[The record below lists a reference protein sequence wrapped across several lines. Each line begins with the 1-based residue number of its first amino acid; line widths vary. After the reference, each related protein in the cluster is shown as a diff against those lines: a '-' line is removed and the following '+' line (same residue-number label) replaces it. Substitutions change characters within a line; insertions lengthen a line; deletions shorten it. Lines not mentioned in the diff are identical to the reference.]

1 MIKSSFFQDHSQNFW
16 QLGSIQTASVGF
28 TGLVLGGQLST
39 QFGAPTALLSIAVG
53 NLILWVVGMAIISM
67 SVSKRNNAIENF
79 SKYFGQTSGVL
90 ASIILIV
97 AFILW
102 YVLQIELAT
111 TAFDNIYQSYTDS
124 TNSPFA
130 TGIGLGIFVA
140 LLSVGGIR
148 FIKWICA
155 IGFLFLLCFAIY
167 VFVYFE
173 GIPSFQG
180 NWGLSASAVS
190 TTIAATLVGMI
201 NLPTFFKH
209 SRSKSDSFLGL
220 TFMTI
225 FTTALQS
232 SSVWLRYDLIS
243 ANLIKFMQSGFNFYF
258 ITFFIFTSLIC
269 INIVNIYFASAGAE
283 TIMSRIIKR
292 PIPRYL
298 EYVGIGLVGT
308 VIYVCTG
315 VSAPLLILVNL
326 AADFLASLGITLV
339 LAFLV
344 SIVIKHRMRP
354 LEQSINNGCW
364 FIGCLVSLIMQIHNP
379 QDTSSP
385 FIWGIASSV
394 CAFLIA
400 AFIAETTW
408 SLREIRAKK
417 TV

>member
-1 MIKSSFFQDHSQNFW
+1 MIKSSFFQDRSQSYW
-16 QLGSIQTASVGF
+16 QLGSIQVASVGF
-28 TGLVLGGQLST
+28 TGLVLGGQLSS

-79 SKYFGQTSGVL
+79 SKYFGQTSGVV
-90 ASIILIV
+90 ASLILIV

-102 YVLQIELAT
+102 YVIQIELAT
-111 TAFDNIYQSYTDS
+111 AAFDNIYQSYAGS
-124 TNSPFA
+124 TNSPFW
-130 TGIGLGIFVA
+130 TGLSLGIFIA

-167 VFVYFE
+167 VFGYFE
-173 GIPSFQG
+173 GITSLEG

-225 FTTALQS
+225 FTTALQCS
-232 SSVWLRYDLIS
+232 SIWLRYDQIS
-243 ANLIKFMQSGFNFYF
+243 ASLIKFMKYEFNFYF
-258 ITFFIFTSLIC
+258 IIVFIAISLIC
-269 INIVNIYFASAGAE
+269 INIVNVYFASAGAE
-283 TIMSRIIKR
+283 TIMSRILKR
-292 PIPRYL
+292 PIPPYL
-298 EYVGIGLVGT
+298 EYVGIGIVGT
-308 VIYVCTG
+308 VIYACTA
-315 VSAPLLILVNL
+315 VSAPMLILVNL

-344 SIVIKHRMRP
+344 SIVIKHRLRP

-364 FIGCLVSLIMQIHNP
+364 FIGCAVSLILQLHNP

-385 FIWGIASSV
+385 FMWGIAASV

-408 SLREIRAKK
+408 SLREIRTKK
-417 TV
+417 IS